1 MKILIIPSWYPYQAN
16 PLAGRF
22 FVDQALALARHG
34 SHEYYLL
41 DFGQNEYQLSLR
53 KPWQS
58 LRHLKHYLKADASTV
73 SRHERLQELKLPL
86 LSWTSRFRKG
96 NLDAFD
102 LSKLPKVDLV
112 YAQVSFPG
120 AYLASRVARAQGI
133 EYVVA
138 EHSGPFPLAEFSRA
152 GKLAPL
158 VLHTLKEAKCVIAVS
173 SSLQEQILRNT
184 GISARLI
191 PNMVDCDYFV
201 PAIKEKGVLKLF
213 SMSPFTQAKGVEDL
227 AEALLILDKMGIDY
241 CMHWAG
247 EGALKRVIMQKCLS
261 LAHKISFTPYLSRE
275 QALKAYQACDIYLM
289 PSRIESFS
297 MVLIEAMSCGKPVVA
312 TACGGPSDIVK
323 AGLGVLV
330 EPQNPLAIASTIA
343 KMSMNLSAYDPQS
356 IRDHCRSNYSEE
368 VICKQLEAV
377 FS

>member
-1 MKILIIPSWYPYQAN
+1 
-16 PLAGRF
+16 
-22 FVDQALALARHG
+22 
-34 SHEYYLL
+34 
-41 DFGQNEYQLSLR
+41 
-53 KPWQS
+53 
-58 LRHLKHYLKADASTV
+58 
-73 SRHERLQELKLPL
+73 
-86 LSWTSRFRKG
+86 
-96 NLDAFD
+96 
-102 LSKLPKVDLV
+102 
-112 YAQVSFPG
+112 
-120 AYLASRVARAQGI
+120 
-133 EYVVA
+133 
-138 EHSGPFPLAEFSRA
+138 
-152 GKLAPL
+152 
-158 VLHTLKEAKCVIAVS
+158 
-173 SSLQEQILRNT
+173 
-184 GISARLI
+184 
-191 PNMVDCDYFV
+191 
-201 PAIKEKGVLKLF
+201 
-213 SMSPFTQAKGVEDL
+213 
-227 AEALLILDKMGIDY
+227 MGIDY

-247 EGALKRVIMQKCLS
+247 EGALKTRHYAKNAFS